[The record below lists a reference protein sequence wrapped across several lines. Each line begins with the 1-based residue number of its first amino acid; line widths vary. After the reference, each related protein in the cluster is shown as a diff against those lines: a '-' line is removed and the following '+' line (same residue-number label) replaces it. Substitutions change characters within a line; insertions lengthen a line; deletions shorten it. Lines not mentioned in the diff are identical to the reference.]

1 VTSANWKNWTLTG
14 TNTMPKTDN
23 QAKLFSIILSIE
35 DLQSE
40 IKDGTVS
47 PNETCAHLN
56 KVHAMLCRMVSNPSL
71 IPAHDKE
78 N

>member
-1 VTSANWKNWTLTG
+1 
-14 TNTMPKTDN
+14 MPIDN

-47 PNETCAHLN
+47 PNETCSHLD
-56 KVHAMLCRMVSNPSL
+56 KIHGMLCLMACDPSL
-71 IPAHDKE
+71 LKANDKE
-78 N
+78 